1 MRSSRPSRVTATE
14 KDAAAALS
22 SRQAFLRVFPGV
34 MVAMFLAAADQTI
47 LASALPT
54 IASSLGGFAD
64 LSWVVVAYL
73 LTATIGAPLYGHL
86 GDRFGRRRMLLVALG
101 IFTAASLACAVAPT
115 LLTLIAARA
124 LQGLGGGGLMTLAQ
138 SLIGEHVAPRERGR
152 FSGYFATVFA
162 LASTSGPVLGAY
174 LTEQISWRAVF
185 VINLPLGLI
194 AAALALRIP
203 LTPMPVRARFRLDV
217 VGALLFCVAMPMLL
231 YVLSAGGHR
240 LAWTSPALLL
250 LTATAAVGFVLLG
263 WWERRVTDPVI
274 PIRFLRVPAIARSD
288 AIVVCFGAA
297 LFSTILYLPL
307 YLQLG
312 RGLRIGQSGLLLL
325 PITMSMVV
333 TSAIVGQLIT
343 RTGHVNVFP
352 QIGFSIVTVAF
363 LSLAASVTRAPTPVI
378 LVLTMLVGIG
388 LGMVMPPTQVTVQFA
403 AGRDSLGAATASISL
418 SRSIGGA
425 LGVAGTGAVL
435 FALLG
440 EGTGALTDTLR
451 QAIEGGPAA
460 VGLLAVNE
468 RNALSAHLDAAYRVV
483 FLILATITLCGA
495 LISRTIPRL
504 EWTTSIPSQD

>member
-1 MRSSRPSRVTATE
+1 MRSDRESPRS
-14 KDAAAALS
+14 DAADPATALT
-22 SRQAFLRVFPGV
+22 SREAFLRVFPGV

-54 IASSLGGFAD
+54 IASSLGGLAD
-64 LSWVVVAYL
+64 LSWVIVAYL

-101 IFTAASLACAVAPT
+101 IFTFASVACALAPT
-115 LLTLIAARA
+115 LLALIAARA

-138 SLIGEHVAPRERGR
+138 SLIGEHVSPRERGR

-174 LTEQISWRAVF
+174 LTEHISWRSVF
-185 VINLPLGLI
+185 VINLPLGLL
-194 AAALALRIP
+194 AALLAMRIP
-203 LTPMPVRARFRLDV
+203 LTPMPARARFRPDI
-217 VGALLFCVAMPMLL
+217 VGALLFCTATPSLL
-231 YVLSAGGHR
+231 FVLSAGGHR
-240 LAWTSPALLL
+240 LAWNSTTLLSL
-250 LTATAAVGFVLLG
+250 AGAAILGFVVLA
-263 WWERRVTDPVI
+263 WWERRAADPVI

-288 AIVVCFGAA
+288 AVVVCFGAA

-325 PITMSMVV
+325 PITLTMVL

-343 RTGHVNVFP
+343 RTGRVSVFP
-352 QIGFSIVTVAF
+352 QIGLALATLAFVVLSVSI
-363 LSLAASVTRAPTPVI
+363 ASAPTPA
-378 LVLTMLVGIG
+378 VLGLTVGVGLG

-425 LGVAGTGAVL
+425 VGVAVTGAAL
-435 FALLG
+435 FALIG
-440 EGTGALTDTLR
+440 DDASGSLTDVLR
-451 QAIEGGPAA
+451 RAIEGGPAA
-460 VGLLAVNE
+460 IGQLAASE
-468 RNALSAHLDAAYRVV
+468 RAALAAHLDAAYRVV
-483 FLILATITLCGA
+483 FIVLAAITGCGA
-495 LISRTIPRL
+495 LIARTIPSPDWSRPPA
-504 EWTTSIPSQD
+504 SA